1 MALSKEPAAFMAD
14 ACVRRFMNQQ
24 LLVKYS
30 CMKENQ
36 KMLWMGKL
44 WQQDE
49 QIDYQALPR
58 K

>member
-14 ACVRRFMNQQ
+14 ACVRRFTNQQ

-36 KMLWMGKL
+36 GMLLVSNL
-44 WQQDE
+44 WQLDG
-49 QIDYQALPR
+49 
-58 K
+58 